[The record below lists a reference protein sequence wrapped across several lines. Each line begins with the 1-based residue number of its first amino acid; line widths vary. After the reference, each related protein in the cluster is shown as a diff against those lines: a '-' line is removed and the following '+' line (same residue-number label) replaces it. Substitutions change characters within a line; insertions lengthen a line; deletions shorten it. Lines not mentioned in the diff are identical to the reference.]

1 MCILAPDKDFV
12 FNALLRF
19 NYFPM
24 VSEFLDEIPPVFSSE
39 NFTPE
44 IANSLIEYCKEVEE
58 RGFDQIEYKLTRFN
72 NITRQLNIPHPF
84 PYAKLSKCIYKNW
97 DDLKEICGNDISQI
111 KPKKHLDDRL
121 VVMDEYDIPKLSR
134 IIIMKSNTLKR
145 ELNLSIGNR
154 YRVTADVSSCYS
166 SIYTHSIP
174 WAAVGIEKAKTTR
187 NPLLWYNQLDKYQ
200 RNVKRQET
208 QGIPIG
214 PASSSII
221 SEFILSKIDNI
232 LKIKYNYIRFVD
244 DYKCYCKDFDT
255 AESFLIDLEQELRKY
270 LLNINPKKVA
280 INELPLPH
288 KVDWVVDLSN
298 NNIIKEDLT
307 ANKVSDF
314 LDYAINLQK
323 KNPEGNV
330 IKYAARILD
339 SKASNENIDIIIRYL
354 VSISFHKPDVLPILT
369 TLAAKFKDDTS
380 YVDVSSVIDQHIRYR
395 RSDAIVWCLYFMYL
409 FEQEPSEDL
418 AQKIIES
425 KDCLSIAFLL
435 LYSKH
440 KDRVIDFVKTLNS
453 DSDYTLDQ
461 YWLIIHELNVEV
473 PSLNEY
479 RHNTGLEFLF
489 DKGVHFLK
497 K

>member
-1 MCILAPDKDFV
+1 MRIPPPDKDFV
-12 FNALLRF
+12 FNSLLRF
-19 NYFPM
+19 NYLPM
-24 VSEFLDEIPPVFSSE
+24 VSEFLDEVPPIYSSE

-44 IANSLIEYCKEVEE
+44 VAIGLIDNCKAVKE

-72 NITRQLNIPHPF
+72 NITRQLHIPHPL
-84 PYAKLSKCIYKNW
+84 PYAKLSKCIYENW
-97 DDLKEICGNDISQI
+97 DSLKEICDNDISQI

-121 VVMDEYDIPKLSR
+121 VVMDEYDIPELSR
-134 IIIMKSNTLKR
+134 IIIMKTNTLRK

-154 YRVTADVSSCYS
+154 YKVSADISSCYP

-174 WAAVGIEKAKTTR
+174 WAAVGIETAKSTR
-187 NPLLWYNQLDKYQ
+187 NPSLWYNQLDKHQ

-221 SEFILSKIDNI
+221 SEYILYQIDKT
-232 LKIKYNYIRFVD
+232 LKDKYNYIRFVD

-270 LLNINPKKVA
+270 LLNINPKKVS

-298 NNIIKEDLT
+298 NNIIKGNMT
-307 ANKVSDF
+307 SKKVSDF

-323 KNPEGNV
+323 QNPEGNV

-339 SKASNENIDIIIRYL
+339 NKATNENIDIIIRYL
-354 VSISFHKPDVLPILT
+354 VSISFHKPDVLPILCK
-369 TLAAKFKDDTS
+369 LSAKYKDDTP
-380 YVDVSSVIDQHIRYR
+380 YVDISSVIRQHIKYR
-395 RSDAIVWCLYFMYL
+395 RSDAMSWCLYYMNL
-409 FEQEPSEDL
+409 FGQVPSEEL
-418 AQKIIES
+418 VQKIIES
-425 KDCLSIAFLL
+425 KDCISIAFLL
-435 LYSKH
+435 LYEEYKKH
-440 KDRVIDFVKTLNS
+440 VIDFVKSLNTS
-453 DSDYTLDQ
+453 SDYSMDQ
-461 YWLIIHELNVEV
+461 YWLIIHELNAEI
-473 PSLNEY
+473 PLLKEY
-479 RHNTGLEFLF
+479 RQKTGLEYLF
-489 DKGVHFLK
+489 NNGVHFIK